1 MSPSRL
7 GTLVLLIAVGATGCG
22 TSQAST
28 PDSALSKA
36 NSAPAEP
43 PSSDPKAGGAGFL
56 DMTSVGDDGVPASVR
71 YVRIETPQG
80 KTVTEKEFRAPIRF
94 KQSLAPGLY
103 RVMTW
108 RRDCADTCP
117 DSGEKGLGDPVNVCG
132 AKAEVRADAV
142 TPARIRLTPDA
153 DCTLETSPSHG

>member
-1 MSPSRL
+1 
-7 GTLVLLIAVGATGCG
+7 
-22 TSQAST
+22 
-28 PDSALSKA
+28 
-36 NSAPAEP
+36 
-43 PSSDPKAGGAGFL
+43 
-56 DMTSVGDDGVPASVR
+56 MTSVGDDGVPASVR